1 MKKWSALV
9 LIVVTCM
16 AFVTITNKFNEGENP
31 EFINPSKQRTGN
43 AAIGYTYL
51 TTGDYLK
58 NKL

>member
-1 MKKWSALV
+1 MKKLSALIA
-9 LIVVTCM
+9 IVVTCM